1 MTINRGGQRTQADPS
16 LFWHDQD
23 LVRDLRRTKV
33 YDDGSNHEAVKVL
46 MNRAADTIARLRD
59 EMIDPGEYMRV
70 SNERGRLFAMLDTVL
85 KSLNEDQK

>member
-1 MTINRGGQRTQADPS
+1 MSDRGGQKTQADPG

-23 LVRDLRRTKV
+23 LIHDLRSTEV
-33 YDDGSNHEAVKVL
+33 YNDGSNHETVKAL

-70 SNERGRLFAMLDTVL
+70 SNERGRLFGMLDAA
-85 KSLNEDQK
+85 LNEKQP